1 MDQKVSVVTN
11 ATGYA
16 GPGAVIGLLAEGM
29 AVACV
34 DRAFA
39 NVDRAAS
46 FIDGRDNLHAFTE
59 TDPRALVAAV
69 LERFGRIDAL
79 VLNDIIPNPLRPID
93 ASTAQDFRDVLELG
107 AVYPFE
113 LSQAVLPHMRERG
126 SGAMVFIT
134 STTARYP
141 MAQAAI
147 YGAARAAATGY
158 AISLGQAVGP
168 DNIQVNVIGPNWM
181 KNPTYFPDGWEELMP
196 GFKPKLDSEVPLRRL
211 GRPDEVGALIAL
223 LASQNAMPVTAQY
236 INFAAGSYP

>member
-16 GPGAVIGLLAEGM
+16 GPGAVIGLLAGGM

-34 DRAFA
+34 DRAFT
-39 NVDRAAS
+39 NVDAAAS
-46 FIDGRDNLHAFTE
+46 FISGRDNLHAFAE

-79 VLNDIIPNPLRPID
+79 VLNDIIPDPLRPID

>member
-16 GPGAVIGLLAEGM
+16 GPGAVIGLLTEGM
-29 AVACV
+29 IVACV

-39 NVDRAAS
+39 DADTAAS
-46 FIDGRDNLHAFTE
+46 FVDGRDNLHAFAE
-59 TDPRALVAAV
+59 TDPRMLVAAV

-79 VLNDIIPNPLRPID
+79 VLNDIIPDPLRPID

-158 AISLGQAVGP
+158 AIALGQAVGP

-223 LASQNAMPVTAQY
+223 LASQKAMPVTAQY